1 MDEYTA
7 DALVNRD
14 EPIPVISVSL
24 DNVPTKENG
33 TPSSDPEHQRRRDR
47 FKRNLSV
54 SNLKD
59 KIHDVATGGKSESG
73 ASLQDRLFAKL
84 LQQVIPPEDA
94 HAILDSQD
102 ERATKNIT
110 RPGFSLPL
118 MTSNFRRFNARIG
131 VVFVFQNRL
140 LRLLTWRTTSH
151 TLSLLAVHTLIC
163 FNPYLLAVLPIAV
176 ILLFI
181 MVPAFLVRHPPAP
194 PTPLYTSSVGSGPPL
209 APPRT
214 IRPAT
219 EMSKDFFRNMRDLQ
233 NCMDDFSTGHDLVVS
248 YVAPQVNFSNEP
260 FSSILFLFLFMA
272 GCLLFLVSHLLP
284 WRFICLVVGWTTIAL
299 GHPKVQE
306 AAFRGHQEHIKPHEK
321 TLQAW
326 IDSWIDGDI
335 VLDAPPEIRE
345 VEIFELQ
352 RRRGGSSDEWESWM
366 FSPSPYDPLSPARI
380 AGEKPN
386 GTRFFEDVMPP
397 KGWQWQGKKWVLD
410 FQAQEWVEERMVQ
423 GVEVDLEGERWVS
436 DLQEATDPAE
446 ADDGQPSKTKGKVRV
461 KDWEEGHGV
470 GKTGEWRRRR
480 WVRMVQR
487 RSINRCT

>member
-1 MDEYTA
+1 M
-7 DALVNRD
+7 
-14 EPIPVISVSL
+14 
-24 DNVPTKENG
+24 
-33 TPSSDPEHQRRRDR
+33 
-47 FKRNLSV
+47 
-54 SNLKD
+54 
-59 KIHDVATGGKSESG
+59 
-73 ASLQDRLFAKL
+73 
-84 LQQVIPPEDA
+84 
-94 HAILDSQD
+94 
-102 ERATKNIT
+102 
-110 RPGFSLPL
+110 
-118 MTSNFRRFNARIG
+118 
-131 VVFVFQNRL
+131 VFVFQNRL

-151 TLSLLAVHTLIC
+151 TLALLAVHTLIC
-163 FNPYLLAVLPIAV
+163 FNPYLLTVLPIAV

-260 FSSILFLFLFMA
+260 FSSTLFLFLFMA
-272 GCLLFLVSHLLP
+272 GCLLFLVSDLLP
-284 WRFICLVVGWTTIAL
+284 WRLICLVVGWTTIAL

-326 IDSWIDGDI
+326 IDSWINGDI

-446 ADDGQPSKTKGKVRV
+446 ADDGQLSKTKGKARV

-487 RSINRCT
+487 RSIN